1 MLTRVNLN
9 RGQLSSRMVL
19 AALAATL
26 LLLVSCGKVDNAL
39 PPIVNNNVQ
48 KKPLPDFTVYADV
61 TLKKNNFFEFILP
74 FVREENSHLQTLRDA
89 IFIIDDAFQQTG
101 ELTTAQRHWI
111 EKAADRYE
119 VTNCDVYTD
128 ACREMLLRRI
138 DIVPASLVMAQAA
151 NESAWGT
158 SRFAT
163 EGNNLFGQWCFE
175 EGCGLVPTQQSSGQ
189 HYEVRSFDTIHQS
202 VRSYIMNINT
212 HPSYREL
219 RVIRQSKRLDDDP
232 LNGIDLAP
240 GLIHYSERGQA
251 YIEEISNMIRYNQI
265 EKYDNRDLLDEAL

>member
-1 MLTRVNLN
+1 
-9 RGQLSSRMVL
+9 MVL

-61 TLKKNNFFEFILP
+61 TLKKNNFFEFLLP
-74 FVREENSHLQTLRDA
+74 FVREENGHLLTLRDA

-219 RVIRQSKRLDDDP
+219 RVIRQSKRSDDDL

-251 YIEEISNMIRYNQI
+251 YIEEISKMIRYNQI